1 MKDFFRRGVFMKTS
15 NSQNSVYQRIY
26 AEVRRIP
33 YGKVASYGQIAALV
47 DRCTPRMVGYAM
59 AGVPFGQDVP
69 WHRVINSKGM
79 ISVRADGKVC
89 EEQRYLLE
97 AEGIKFDTNG
107 RINLQTA
114 RWLPPVCEAY

>member
-1 MKDFFRRGVFMKTS
+1 MKRS
-15 NSQNSVYQRIY
+15 NSHNSVYQRIY

-59 AGVPFGQDVP
+59 AGVPFDLDVP
-69 WHRVINSKGM
+69 WHRVVNSKGM

-89 EEQRYLLE
+89 EEQRFLLE
-97 AEGIKFDTNG
+97 AEGIMFDNAG
-107 RINLQTA
+107 RTKLETV
-114 RWLPPVCEAY
+114 RWQPHIRET